1 MGLQIHESVGH
12 PIELD
17 RVLGEEA
24 NFAGTSFLT
33 LDKLNKLRY
42 GSDIV
47 NVVAD
52 ARLEHGPGL
61 GSFAYDDEG
70 VPAQCTDIIKDG
82 EFRGYLSNRETAH
95 LIGLKRSSG
104 TMRTESWNRLP
115 IIRMTNISLKPGT
128 WKLDNLIADTDDAI
142 LMETNRSWS
151 IDDRRY
157 QFQFSTEIGWEIK
170 GGKRGRMLKN
180 PSYSGITT
188 EFWNSC
194 DAICGADEWVLWGTP
209 NCGKGQPMQTMG
221 TGHGAS
227 PSTIPERSNRDGVR
241 QIMSPERKASSRKS
255 KPDIAATG
263 AAGLLAER
271 ELRAIIENVLRF
283 ANSSE
288 ADETE
293 VHVDEVDDSLTRF
306 ANNAIHQNVAE
317 RGLTVSVRTVVDG
330 RTARATTNRVDEDS
344 LRGAIE
350 ASLSLAHS
358 QPKDPRLLPMPGKQ
372 KYRKVNRFSVPTAA
386 LTPEDRARAVKRA
399 CDLAI
404 AHGQVAA
411 GIFASGLSQTA
422 MGNSR
427 GLFAAYRETHAEFSI
442 TMQAVAGGKLGES
455 EFRECAGFRSVDAG
469 GDRKRQGAS
478 GVERAGI
485 GAGEIH
491 GDTGTVGGARPRGVS
506 FLRFFGDGAGGQT
519 FVPERSNGQG
529 HLREEHFCDRRR
541 LSSTATGRA
550 V

>member
-1 MGLQIHESVGH
+1 MWDLATACLETARLRGAKYADVRVMHLRQRDLTTKNGQVGTLAQSESIGLGVRVLASGGWGFASTDKLTRDGVSACAAQAVSIAKASALAKRKEVVMAHEDAYVDSWVSPFRKDPFEIPLEKQLDLLLAADSEMRRIKGVTLTETDLQFRKIDSWFASSIGSRIHQSRVISGCGIGATSFKGEEIQKRSYPNSFGGQHALQGYELVEEMELIKNAPRIGEEAVALHSAAHCPQATGTLILGGSQLGLQIHESVGH

-70 VPAQCTDIIKDG
+70 VPAQCTDIIKNG
-82 EFRGYLSNRETAH
+82 EFRGYLSNRESAH

-115 IIRMTNISLKPGT
+115 IIRMTNISLLPGT
-128 WKLDNLIADTDDAI
+128 WKLDDLIADTDDAI

-194 DAICGADEWVLWGTP
+194 DAICSADEWVLWGTP

-227 PSTIPERSNRDGVR
+227 PSRFRNVR
-241 QIMSPERKASSRKS
+241 I
-255 KPDIAATG
+255 G
-263 AAGLLAER
+263 AA
-271 ELRAIIENVLRF
+271 F
-283 ANSSE
+283 A
-288 ADETE
+288 
-293 VHVDEVDDSLTRF
+293 
-306 ANNAIHQNVAE
+306 
-317 RGLTVSVRTVVDG
+317 
-330 RTARATTNRVDEDS
+330 
-344 LRGAIE
+344 
-350 ASLSLAHS
+350 
-358 QPKDPRLLPMPGKQ
+358 K
-372 KYRKVNRFSVPTAA
+372 
-386 LTPEDRARAVKRA
+386 
-399 CDLAI
+399 
-404 AHGQVAA
+404 
-411 GIFASGLSQTA
+411 
-422 MGNSR
+422 
-427 GLFAAYRETHAEFSI
+427 
-442 TMQAVAGGKLGES
+442 
-455 EFRECAGFRSVDAG
+455 
-469 GDRKRQGAS
+469 
-478 GVERAGI
+478 
-485 GAGEIH
+485 
-491 GDTGTVGGARPRGVS
+491 
-506 FLRFFGDGAGGQT
+506 
-519 FVPERSNGQG
+519 
-529 HLREEHFCDRRR
+529 
-541 LSSTATGRA
+541 
-550 V
+550 

>member
-1 MGLQIHESVGH
+1 MWDLATASLETARLRGAKYADVRVMHMRQRDLTTKNGQVGTLAQSESIGLGIRVLASGGWGFASTDRLTREGVSACAAQAVAIAKASALAKRKEVVMAKEDAYVDSWISPFRKDPFEIPLEKQLDLLLAADSEMRRIKGVTLTETDLQFRKIDSWFASSIGSRIHQRKVISGCGIGATSFQGDEIQKRSYPNSFGGQHSLEGYELVEAMELIKNAPRIAEEAVALHSAAHCPETTGTLILGGSQLGLQIHESVGH

-61 GSFAYDDEG
+61 GSFTYDDEG

-115 IIRMTNISLKPGT
+115 IIRMTNISLKPGA

-227 PSTIPERSNRDGVR
+227 PSRFRNVR
-241 QIMSPERKASSRKS
+241 IGTAFAKS
-255 KPDIAATG
+255 
-263 AAGLLAER
+263 
-271 ELRAIIENVLRF
+271 
-283 ANSSE
+283 
-288 ADETE
+288 
-293 VHVDEVDDSLTRF
+293 
-306 ANNAIHQNVAE
+306 
-317 RGLTVSVRTVVDG
+317 
-330 RTARATTNRVDEDS
+330 
-344 LRGAIE
+344 
-350 ASLSLAHS
+350 
-358 QPKDPRLLPMPGKQ
+358 
-372 KYRKVNRFSVPTAA
+372 
-386 LTPEDRARAVKRA
+386 
-399 CDLAI
+399 
-404 AHGQVAA
+404 
-411 GIFASGLSQTA
+411 
-422 MGNSR
+422 
-427 GLFAAYRETHAEFSI
+427 
-442 TMQAVAGGKLGES
+442 
-455 EFRECAGFRSVDAG
+455 
-469 GDRKRQGAS
+469 
-478 GVERAGI
+478 
-485 GAGEIH
+485 
-491 GDTGTVGGARPRGVS
+491 
-506 FLRFFGDGAGGQT
+506 
-519 FVPERSNGQG
+519 
-529 HLREEHFCDRRR
+529 
-541 LSSTATGRA
+541 
-550 V
+550 